1 MLWLAIVVSVIL
13 LIIKLTALLTLS
25 WWVVVLPLLIWAGLV
40 AFWFVVIIFFFGWAL
55 KVAIVD
61 ELKRKI
67 K

>member
-25 WWVVVLPLLIWAGLV
+25 WWIVILPLLIWAGFV
-40 AFWFVVIIFFFGWAL
+40 AFWFIVIIFFFGWVF

-61 ELKRKI
+61 EFKRK
-67 K
+67 KK